1 MPVFEKNAKTH
12 PSEPNN
18 PPFRRENHHRVLTIQ
33 ISCIGQKEEHVKEQT
48 ATVLLQVYQLFSIGI
63 PKPWVSS
70 SHWLHLINFTTPN
83 TTNTRNLRCD
93 NIHAG
98 KPPLI
103 RPHSYGSHGCHG
115 EKYLFWWPR
124 QTRSEVRFLKWIWL
138 EVFRKVSYLCLS
150 YWMIMV
156 ADHENSIETWLWR
169 ISLNRWNFRF

>member
-1 MPVFEKNAKTH
+1 MPVFEKKCQDSSKWTQQ
-12 PSEPNN
+12 ST
-18 PPFRRENHHRVLTIQ
+18 FQRENHHRVLTIQ

-48 ATVLLQVYQLFSIGI
+48 ATVLLQVYQLFSIGN

-115 EKYLFWWPR
+115 EKYLFGWPR
-124 QTRSEVRFLKWIWL
+124 QTRSEVRFWSEYGWKSSEKCPTFVFPSEWSWWQTTRIPLKRGFDEFL
-138 EVFRKVSYLCLS
+138 
-150 YWMIMV
+150 
-156 ADHENSIETWLWR
+156 
-169 ISLNRWNFRF
+169 